1 MLILQT
7 LLRGMKK
14 AIIER
19 NIVVVLFVLVLIVFS
34 FAERDT
40 KKLDR
45 LYMKG
50 TESVTTS
57 PKEKDF
63 ASAELEKKPLA
74 LRSTRN

>member
-1 MLILQT
+1 MITLQK
-7 LLRGMKK
+7 LSLGMKK

-19 NIVVVLFVLVLIVFS
+19 NIVVVLFILVLIVFS

>member
-1 MLILQT
+1 
-7 LLRGMKK
+7 MKK

-40 KKLDR
+40 KKLDH

>member
-40 KKLDR
+40 KKLDH